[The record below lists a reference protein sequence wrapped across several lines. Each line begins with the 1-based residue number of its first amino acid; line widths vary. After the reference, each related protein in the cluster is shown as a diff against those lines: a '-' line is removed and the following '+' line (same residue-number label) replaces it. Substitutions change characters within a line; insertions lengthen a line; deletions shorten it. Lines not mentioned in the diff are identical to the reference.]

1 MELNG
6 KSAIVTGAS
15 SGIGAATAIKLARE
29 GVKVGL
35 AARRRDRLQALVSEI
50 KAFGGEAIAHF
61 RHRQSQT
68 GGVASYG

>member
-35 AARRRDRLQALVSEI
+35 AARRRDRLQALCQKSRPSAE
-50 KAFGGEAIAHF
+50 KPL
-61 RHRQSQT
+61 RWKWM
-68 GGVASYG
+68 

>member
-50 KAFGGEAIAHF
+50 KIGRAH
-61 RHRQSQT
+61 
-68 GGVASYG
+68 V

>member
-50 KAFGGEAIAHF
+50 KAFGGEAIALEMDV
-61 RHRQSQT
+61 T
-68 GGVASYG
+68 D